1 MKLEEGMIVRLNT
14 TNGKHNKGTLYKI
27 KEVCG
32 ALAFAKWCLNMDL
45 NLTLYRFSTL
55 VEVVERGGFYV

>member
-14 TNGKHNKGTLYKI
+14 TNGKHKKGTLYKI

-32 ALAFAKWCLNMDL
+32 ALAKCLNMDL
-45 NLTLYRFSTL
+45 NLTLYRFSTI
-55 VEVVERGGFYV
+55 VEVVEKGEFYV

>member
-14 TNGKHNKGTLYKI
+14 TNGKHKKGTLYKI

-32 ALAFAKWCLNMDL
+32 ALAFAKCLNMDL

-55 VEVVERGGFYV
+55 VEVVGKGEFYV

>member
-14 TNGKHNKGTLYKI
+14 AHGKHKKGTLYKI

-32 ALAFAKWCLNMDL
+32 ALAFAKCLDMDL

-55 VEVVERGGFYV
+55 VEVVEKGGFYV

>member
-14 TNGKHNKGTLYKI
+14 TNGKHKKGTLYKI

-32 ALAFAKWCLNMDL
+32 ALAFAKCLNMDL
-45 NLTLYRFSTL
+45 NLTLYRFSTIM
-55 VEVVERGGFYV
+55 EVVEKGEFYV